1 MLQPH
6 LRALIMQRREVVIC
20 NKLGLH
26 ARAAAKFV
34 TLAAQFESDIRLAR
48 GAREVNGKS
57 IMGVMMLAAT
67 QGTALH
73 IIAAGADEDS
83 ALKRLEQL
91 VGERFGEAE

>member
-6 LRALIMQRREVVIC
+6 LRSLTMQRREVVIC
-20 NKLGLH
+20 NKL
-26 ARAAAKFV
+26 V

-73 IIAAGADEDS
+73 IIAAGADEAS
-83 ALKRLEQL
+83 ALDRLEQL

>member
-1 MLQPH
+1 
-6 LRALIMQRREVVIC
+6 MQLREVVIC

-48 GAREVNGKS
+48 GVREVNGKS

-67 QGTALH
+67 QGTTLH
-73 IIAAGADEDS
+73 IIATGTDETS
-83 ALKRLEQL
+83 ALQRLEQL
-91 VGERFGEAE
+91 VGERFGETE